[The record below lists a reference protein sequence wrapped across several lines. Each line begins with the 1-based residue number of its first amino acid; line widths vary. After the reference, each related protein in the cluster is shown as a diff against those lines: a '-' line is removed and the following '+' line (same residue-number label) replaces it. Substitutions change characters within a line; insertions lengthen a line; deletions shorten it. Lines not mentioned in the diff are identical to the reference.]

1 MLDSESEPEQTYRRS
16 ETSLGGCVKQKTS
29 QLLISRAWTQPLPA
43 LALASSLM
51 KGLNKVTYSHP
62 MIFIFWWHGNPAKE
76 LCRGPAVKGG
86 RRWGKHSKGGV
97 YSAARK
103 KCIFR
108 GSHRKYLF
116 CNVKQ
121 LGTTYDLK
129 SSSYSVQFQ
138 FWPVPCRFGGYWDP
152 TVDDAGWTC
161 RLLSPCTLAGSVS
174 SPASFTCAPRYGCTG
189 KSQSSAIGH
198 FNQPVPAGF

>member
-29 QLLISRAWTQPLPA
+29 QLLISSAWNQPLPA
-43 LALASSLM
+43 LAPASSLM
-51 KGLNKVTYSHP
+51 KGLNKVTCSDP
-62 MIFIFWWHGNPAKE
+62 IIFIFWRLGNPARE
-76 LCRGPAVKGG
+76 LCRGPVVKGG
-86 RRWGKHSKGGV
+86 RRWGKHSKDGV

-103 KCIFR
+103 KRIFR

-121 LGTTYDLK
+121 LGTAYDLK

-138 FWPVPCRFGGYWDP
+138 
-152 TVDDAGWTC
+152 
-161 RLLSPCTLAGSVS
+161 SVL
-174 SPASFTCAPRYGCTG
+174 TG
-189 KSQSSAIGH
+189 AL
-198 FNQPVPAGF
+198 